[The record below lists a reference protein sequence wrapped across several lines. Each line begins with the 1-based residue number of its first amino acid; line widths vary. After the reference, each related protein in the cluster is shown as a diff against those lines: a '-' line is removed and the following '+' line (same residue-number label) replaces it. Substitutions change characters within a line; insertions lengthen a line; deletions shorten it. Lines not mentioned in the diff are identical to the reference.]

1 MYKRQDIVHVFANGK
16 VALTGGPELADQLEE
31 HGYDAF
37 VTKGA

>member
-1 MYKRQDIVHVFANGK
+1 MGSEMCIRDSFANGK